1 MGVERGQMLSHYR
14 ILAKLGEGG
23 MGEVYRA
30 RDENLDRDVAIK
42 ILPSGTLT
50 DDQTRK
56 RFRKEA
62 KTLSQLN
69 HPHIATVHDFATE
82 DGVDFLVME
91 YVEGMTLAAKLL
103 GGVLPVDDVLCMGSE
118 IADAL
123 EDAHERGIVH
133 RDLKP
138 GNIGLTLKGHVKVL
152 DFGLAKVLGPL
163 PDTATTESLTGGLA
177 IAGTLPY
184 MAPEQLR
191 GGTVDHRSDLYALG
205 AVLYEMA
212 TGRRAFAHGAA
223 PVLIE
228 NILHGVPE
236 APSRLRPEIPP
247 GLERVI
253 LKCLEKVPELRYQT
267 ARELLVDLRRMST
280 PSLSAERTRGPRKR
294 LARPLL
300 ATGGLGVLLVGL
312 AAILLSL
319 NVHGWRDRLLGGF
332 REESGAPRVPSAQ
345 KTGVASIAVLPFVDM
360 SAEKDQ
366 EYFSDGM
373 AEELINGLAQIPGL
387 RVTGRTSAFSFKGKN
402 EDLRVIGQ
410 KLNVGAI
417 LEGSVRKA
425 GNRVRITAQLVNA
438 ADGFHL
444 WSEAYDRTLDDIFA
458 VQEDIARSVTGAL
471 RVALAVEPG
480 TGLRSRGG
488 SDNVKAYNAY
498 LQAEYFF
505 KRANWSKGDLEKAL
519 GYYEQALALDPGYA
533 LAWAGLGLIKS
544 VMAGFGTLPVEEGSR
559 QAREALE
566 RALALDANLAE
577 AHGGLATI
585 KMMHDWDWAGME
597 AEYQRA
603 IDLAPGNA
611 NLLGGAATAFGV
623 VGRFEESVALFRRA
637 LEVDPLS
644 AGNWVLLG
652 CTLLNAG
659 RLEEAEAA
667 LKKGVEL
674 NPGYAGAFS
683 FLGRVYLSEGRPAAA
698 LVEVQRETQPV
709 WRLQGLAL
717 VHHALGRKKEA
728 DAALAELVE
737 RFQND
742 WAVQIAE
749 AYAFRGETDRAFEW
763 LERAFVQHE
772 PGLPWVKTSSSFKS
786 LQSDPRYAAF
796 LERLGLPL

>member
-1 MGVERGQMLSHYR
+1 
-14 ILAKLGEGG
+14 
-23 MGEVYRA
+23 
-30 RDENLDRDVAIK
+30 
-42 ILPSGTLT
+42 
-50 DDQTRK
+50 
-56 RFRKEA
+56 
-62 KTLSQLN
+62 
-69 HPHIATVHDFATE
+69 
-82 DGVDFLVME
+82 
-91 YVEGMTLAAKLL
+91 
-103 GGVLPVDDVLCMGSE
+103 
-118 IADAL
+118 
-123 EDAHERGIVH
+123 
-133 RDLKP
+133 
-138 GNIGLTLKGHVKVL
+138 
-152 DFGLAKVLGPL
+152 
-163 PDTATTESLTGGLA
+163 
-177 IAGTLPY
+177 

-212 TGRRAFAHGAA
+212 TGRRAFARGAA

-294 LARPLL
+294 LARLLL
-300 ATGGLGVLLVGL
+300 ATGGLAVLLVGL

-410 KLNVGAI
+410 KLNVGAV

-488 SDNVKAYNAY
+488 SDNVNAYNVY

-597 AEYQRA
+597 AEYQR
-603 IDLAPGNA
+603 
-611 NLLGGAATAFGV
+611 T
-623 VGRFEESVALFRRA
+623 
-637 LEVDPLS
+637 

-683 FLGRVYLSEGRPAAA
+683 FLGRVSLSEGRPAAA